1 MTTSPERC
9 LGGLIKDLDKEI
21 SPNELDFDS
30 KDETGYK
37 TSADQKLSLD
47 SIYSFTSKSSLFYS
61 FSEDNKFSSNNKFPL
76 SYSKSTIL
84 SAFHNQRNTMIL
96 QKSLSEINNDTK
108 NTIIKELNGTF
119 NRIIKNKNG
128 NYFCND
134 LFKVCNK
141 DQRIIILKEISNSLS
156 DNCVDEYGTHPIQT
170 LIELSECEE
179 EYTLILASFNYNKIL
194 NASLNSNGS
203 YVIQKIIVNIP
214 EIYRMVFNLMFLK
227 FLSILS
233 MDMYGVC
240 TVKKF
245 IGYTKNELLVKQILN
260 IILTNFV
267 NISENQYGNYLIQY
281 LLEYWWN
288 KNEGTFLKKLCI
300 SKFHILAANHFSSY
314 ICDLFIKLSSYDE
327 KKLLMST
334 LIKDRTMVYLNNN
347 NSGNIIINKLMTALK
362 NTKEGNEKKK
372 HIPLSLNNANPFYLK
387 KNNDKNEQNEKNG
400 KIEGCIEKSDK
411 NEKSENSEKNEKN
424 GKNGKNE

>member
-9 LGGLIKDLDKEI
+9 LGGLIKDIDKEL
-21 SPNELDFDS
+21 SPREIDFES
-30 KDETGYK
+30 KDETAYK

-61 FSEDNKFSSNNKFPL
+61 FSEDNKFSSQNKCYPI

-84 SAFHNQRNTMIL
+84 SAFHNQRNTIIL
-96 QKSLSEINNDTK
+96 QKSLSDINKDTK
-108 NTIIKELNGTF
+108 NTIIKELSGTF
-119 NRIIKNKNG
+119 SKIIKNKNG

-134 LFKVCNK
+134 LFKVCDKN
-141 DQRIIILKEISNSLS
+141 QRITVLKEISNTISE
-156 DNCVDEYGTHPIQT
+156 DCVDEYGTHPIQT

-179 EYTLILASFNYNKIL
+179 EYKLILSSFNDYNKIL
-194 NASLNSNGS
+194 TASLNSNGS
-203 YVIQKIIVNIP
+203 YVIQKIIVHIP
-214 EIYRMVFNLMFLK
+214 ERYRMEFNIMFIK
-227 FLSILS
+227 YLSILS

-288 KNEGTFLKKLCI
+288 RNEGIFLKKLCI
-300 SKFHILAANHFSSY
+300 SKFHILASNHFSSY
-314 ICDLFIKLSSYDE
+314 ICDLFIKLASFEE
-327 KKLLMST
+327 KKLLMSSI
-334 LIKDRTMVYLNNN
+334 IKDKTITLLTNN
-347 NSGNIIINKLMTALK
+347 NSGNIIVNKLMNSLK
-362 NTKEGNEKKK
+362 NPKDANYSKKSQT
-372 HIPLSLNNANPFYLK
+372 PLSLNNMTIINNKNK
-387 KNNDKNEQNEKNG
+387 KENEKNQ
-400 KIEGCIEKSDK
+400 
-411 NEKSENSEKNEKN
+411 
-424 GKNGKNE
+424 

>member
-9 LGGLIKDLDKEI
+9 LGGLIKDLDREI
-21 SPNELDFDS
+21 SPNELDFES

-61 FSEDNKFSSNNKFPL
+61 FSEDNKFYSNNIYPL

-84 SAFHNQRNTMIL
+84 SAFHNQRNTLIL
-96 QKSLSEINNDTK
+96 QKSLTEINDNTK
-108 NTIIKELNGTF
+108 NTIIKELMGTF
-119 NRIIKNKNG
+119 NKIIKNKNG

-141 DQRIIILKEISNSLS
+141 EQRITILKEISSTIS
-156 DNCVDEYGTHPIQT
+156 DSCVDEYGTHPIQT
-170 LIELSECEE
+170 LIELSECAE
-179 EYTLILASFNYNKIL
+179 EYKLILASFNYNKIL

-203 YVIQKIIVNIP
+203 FVIQKIIVNIP
-214 EIYRMVFNLMFLK
+214 EIYRMEFNIMFLK

-245 IGYTKNELLVKQILN
+245 IGYTKNELLLKQILN

-267 NISENQYGNYLIQY
+267 NISENQY
-281 LLEYWWN
+281 
-288 KNEGTFLKKLCI
+288 
-300 SKFHILAANHFSSY
+300 
-314 ICDLFIKLSSYDE
+314 
-327 KKLLMST
+327 
-334 LIKDRTMVYLNNN
+334 
-347 NSGNIIINKLMTALK
+347 
-362 NTKEGNEKKK
+362 
-372 HIPLSLNNANPFYLK
+372 
-387 KNNDKNEQNEKNG
+387 
-400 KIEGCIEKSDK
+400 
-411 NEKSENSEKNEKN
+411 
-424 GKNGKNE
+424 

>member
-21 SPNELDFDS
+21 SPNEFDFDS
-30 KDETGYK
+30 KDETGFK

-61 FSEDNKFSSNNKFPL
+61 FSEDNKFSQNNKFPL
-76 SYSKSTIL
+76 SYNKSTIL

-96 QKSLSEINNDTK
+96 QKSLSEINNETK
-108 NTIIKELNGTF
+108 NTIIKELNGSF

-134 LFKVCNK
+134 LFKICNK
-141 DQRIIILKEISNSLS
+141 NQRIMVLKEISSTIS

-179 EYTLILASFNYNKIL
+179 EYKLILASFNDNKIL

-214 EIYRMVFNLMFLK
+214 EKYRMEFNLMFLK
-227 FLSILS
+227 FLSVLS

-245 IGYTKNELLVKQILN
+245 IGYTKNELLLKQILN

-267 NISENQYGNYLIQY
+267 NISGNQYGNYLIQY

-288 KNEGTFLKKLCI
+288 KNEGVFLKKLCI
-300 SKFHILAANHFSSY
+300 SKFHILATNHFSSY
-314 ICDLFIKLSSYDE
+314 ICDLFIKLASYDE
-327 KKLLMST
+327 KKTLMST
-334 LIKDRTMVYLNNN
+334 LIKDKTLVYLNTND
-347 NSGNIIINKLMTALK
+347 SGNIILNKLMSALK
-362 NTKEGNEKKK
+362 NPKEGNEKKK

-387 KNNDKNEQNEKNG
+387 NKKEKKE
-400 KIEGCIEKSDK
+400 KIE
-411 NEKSENSEKNEKN
+411 NNEKNEKTEKTEN
-424 GKNGKNE
+424 SDKIK

>member
-9 LGGLIKDLDKEI
+9 LGGLIKDLDREI

-61 FSEDNKFSSNNKFPL
+61 FSEDNKFYSNNIYPL
-76 SYSKSTIL
+76 SYSKSAIL
-84 SAFHNQRNTMIL
+84 SAFHNQRNTLIL
-96 QKSLSEINNDTK
+96 QKSLTEINDNTK
-108 NTIIKELNGTF
+108 NTIIKELMGTF
-119 NRIIKNKNG
+119 NKIIKNKNG

-141 DQRIIILKEISNSLS
+141 EQRIAILKEISSTIS
-156 DNCVDEYGTHPIQT
+156 DSCVDEYGTHPIQT
-170 LIELSECEE
+170 LIELSECQE
-179 EYTLILASFNYNKIL
+179 EYKLILASFNYNNIL

-203 YVIQKIIVNIP
+203 FVIQKIIVNIP
-214 EIYRMVFNLMFLK
+214 EIYRMEFNIMFLK

-245 IGYTKNELLVKQILN
+245 IGYTKNELLLKQILN

-288 KNEGTFLKKLCI
+288 KNEGVFLKKLCI
-300 SKFHILAANHFSSY
+300 SKFHILAANHYSSY

-327 KKLLMST
+327 KKILMST
-334 LIKDRTMVYLNNN
+334 LIKDKNIVYLNNN
-347 NSGNIIINKLMTALK
+347 KNRNIIINKLILALK
-362 NTKEGNEKKK
+362 NSKEGNEKKK
-372 HIPLSLNNANPFYLK
+372 YIPLSLNSANPFYLK
-387 KNNDKNEQNEKNG
+387 N
-400 KIEGCIEKSDK
+400 
-411 NEKSENSEKNEKN
+411 KNEKN
-424 GKNGKNE
+424 ENNENKNTEKNVNIEKNQNNEKKGKNE